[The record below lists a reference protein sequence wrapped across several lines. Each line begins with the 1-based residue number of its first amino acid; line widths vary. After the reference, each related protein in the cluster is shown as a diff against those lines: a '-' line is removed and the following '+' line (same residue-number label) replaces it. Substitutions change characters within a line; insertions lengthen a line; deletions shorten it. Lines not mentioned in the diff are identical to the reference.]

1 MNMMLMEPSSK
12 IVKLMTIGLA
22 TFGSLGL
29 CVDNSRFLLLL
40 STFYGLM
47 FAKIKKKAKKKKAGI
62 TEKGTLGIECSLQ
75 NIHVA

>member
-12 IVKLMTIGLA
+12 IVKFMTIGLA

-47 FAKIKKKAKKKKAGI
+47 FAKIKKKQKKKAGI